1 MNEIVQIHVD
11 TTNTTSVVASQQP
24 AVVKVNSNP
33 FQCTYNFS
41 NQNRHARS
49 ISLQTAEIP
58 QGFYNVR
65 APFNTLVINTTTY
78 TITPGNYNSLT
89 ALNAAILVGGSSAL
103 STIGSFS
110 STNGIVT
117 FTGAGNSNVRFDPV
131 TRNSLLSFLGYTH
144 TGTTAANQSTITASN
159 PYTLTWDTYISIFI
173 ENIGTSS
180 LENSLISFKI
190 PLSSITNGTIFWS
203 EMSQN
208 RQIIQFQ
215 ASTRLS
221 YLNIVV
227 YDRFGNILNNNG
239 VDWSM
244 TINVDFIN

>member
-11 TTNTTSVVASQQP
+11 TVNTTNVAASQQP
-24 AVVKVNSNP
+24 AVVKINSNP
-33 FQCTYNFS
+33 FQCTYNFA

-49 ISLQTAEIP
+49 ISLQTVEIP

-65 APFNTLVINTTTY
+65 APFNTLVISTTTY

-89 ALNAAILVGGSSAL
+89 ALNAAILVTAGSPAL
-103 STIGSFS
+103 SSIGSFS

-117 FTGAGNSNVRFDPV
+117 FTAYSGTVTFGPV
-131 TRNSLLSFLGYTH
+131 TPNSLLSFLGYTH
-144 TGTTAANQSTITASN
+144 IVTTNSGTTQVASN

-203 EMSQN
+203 EMAQN
-208 RQIIQFQ
+208 KQIIQFQ

-221 YLNIVV
+221 YLNIGV
-227 YDRFGNILNNNG
+227 YDRFGTILNNNG
-239 VDWSM
+239 MDWSM
-244 TINVDFIN
+244 TLNVDFIN

>member
-1 MNEIVQIHVD
+1 MTEKVQIHID
-11 TTNTTSVVASQQP
+11 TTNTTSVMGSQQ
-24 AVVKVNSNP
+24 ASVTKINSNP
-33 FQCTYNFS
+33 FQCTYNFA

-49 ISLQTAEIP
+49 LSLQTVEIP

-65 APFNTLVINTTTY
+65 APFNTLVISGNTR

-89 ALNAAILVGGSSAL
+89 ALNSAIVVETGSAL
-103 STIGSFS
+103 SSIGSFS

-117 FTGAGNSNVRFDPV
+117 FTSGSAVTFGPV

-144 TGTTAANQSTITASN
+144 TGTTNSSTTQGASN

-190 PLSSITNGTIFWS
+190 PLSSISNGTIFWS